1 MIKNFHFKDIKS
13 FLEEENI
20 GVEIL
25 DKFDKLFDAAVIFTP
40 FVCGMDYLPIL
51 SILEVKDRLVNIG
64 KSILESINS
73 IHKPDYVT
81 REEQIKCAYTLIVY
95 TSYFD
100 ALDEIVPKK
109 AFKALKK
116 QLEID
121 DSLEM
126 VTANDRPGALLTYG
140 GIPFSDHI
148 DSFSETIN
156 QLTEIYEST
165 SDKIC
170 QLFRQL
176 KCFENNKDLNID
188 IKVVM
193 NRVNKLAIKKYKA
206 QYLDLASN
214 FSDFAFYVQSLE
226 FQSIYNS
233 LDKLNNRM
241 ESIENNTLS
250 IDVGF
255 RVLNELVNSLNNNSI
270 NSNSQDIVKEL
281 KSTYRKEILKPII
294 DSEEI
299 FTDDEFVKLKFPK
312 IIDAFIPQSYKCL
325 SYTERNMKLE
335 EPKVWDSLKP
345 HNDLD
350 AFFIKYLSNPNSIN
364 NPLVILGHP
373 GSGKSLLTK
382 VLSAQLMCDY
392 YTVIRI
398 PLREVNAESS
408 IDMLVENQIRKDS
421 NRPLI
426 SGYGGFAK
434 EFSEKPLLIILDGYD
449 ELLQA
454 KGEVYSNYLQNVK
467 IFQEH
472 QKDLNRPVRIIVT
485 SRITLIDKAII
496 PENSTI
502 VRLLEFNE
510 EQQNTWINIWNKE
523 NENYFKYNN
532 VLPFCLLDQSNKR
545 IMELAEQPL
554 LLLMLAMYDAD
565 GNSLAK
571 LKNEI
576 KRTQLYNNLL
586 RRFVLRER
594 KRYNGFLNLSSNE
607 KLVII
612 NNEMRRLGVVA
623 IGMYNRQ
630 TVYIHSNELENDLKF
645 YSLHRERKK
654 EVKGKKLNDSE
665 SLLAGFFFIHESKA
679 KDEETGN
686 EGLENAYEFLHNTF
700 GEFLTA
706 DFILNCAT
714 YEICRINTYKTTPS
728 LSSELLKLQTNEVWL
743 NKEWYSCLM
752 FTPLYTRT
760 VVLEM
765 MQEHKAKVIKDN
777 NLDEKIFCDC
787 FKFIVENELK
797 KMLNY
802 RCFPSVMYE
811 DNLFERDMSLLECI
825 SVYTMNLIILASVL
839 CPDGFKFDEKNYVD
853 NYNPDEN
860 ISSWRKLCSLWRSCF
875 SEKDLTG
882 LASIVKANRID
893 ESNLQII
900 SNEKFES
907 MPYKNLVDITLCVSF
922 ALSETFNIG
931 LTGFHSRHPL
941 EILKMNLEEYL
952 CYYKNNYPAFYIQL
966 LINML
971 NIEINRTNVDCNEV
985 TSIIRSIISSGIDFI
1000 KSDFKIVLQLLETL
1014 ELSITKMVVYVDV
1027 FDELLVF
1034 LDDLFTKITFSLTDS
1049 ESIILYHS
1057 MIQYRIACLTNMP
1070 RECLTLNY
1078 GRNNFIIKNFEYNS
1092 QLFKKINL
1100 CKVINERNL
1109 NTDILST
1116 VYNYYD
1122 EINVVCD
1129 RDVLIDIKDI
1139 IEKRTMLEWLNTAPE
1154 MISQLVRMLVQGSKN
1169 INWIVMSEYLD
1180 AFCQKFLKAHP
1191 GCYSYKTIIDSVI
1204 ISKYYKD
1211 LYKDY
1216 HYYNNIIQNIHKH
1229 FKIDKEYFINTLFY
1243 VPLFICDLI
1252 KFAPK
1257 LFREFDLS
1265 QAIRFIN
1272 YKQHIVLSDDKKVF
1286 DIIKAIR
1293 LLDDINHGEL
1303 NISYFNYISSY
1314 ILQSTSFFEN
1324 LESFSVIQLKDLLW
1338 FSNVIKNNE
1347 LKEKVFKALFSLNN

>member
-1 MIKNFHFKDIKS
+1 MIKNFRFKDIKS

-20 GVEIL
+20 DVEIL
-25 DKFDKLFDAAVIFTP
+25 DKFDKLFDAAIIFTP
-40 FVCGMDYLPIL
+40 IALGPAYLPL
-51 SILEVKDRLVNIG
+51 LTCLEVKDRLVNIG

-73 IHKPDYVT
+73 ICKPDYVT
-81 REEQIKCAYTLIVY
+81 RAQQIKYAYALIVY

-100 ALDEIVPKK
+100 ALDEILPKK
-109 AFKALKK
+109 LIKELKK
-116 QLEID
+116 ELETKEF
-121 DSLEM
+121 LEFESDFESN
-126 VTANDRPGALLTYG
+126 VLLSDYRD
-140 GIPFSDHI
+140 IPFSDHI
-148 DSFSETIN
+148 DSYSETIN
-156 QLTEIYEST
+156 QLNKLYENVSERLLRLI
-165 SDKIC
+165 DAKK
-170 QLFRQL
+170 L
-176 KCFENNKDLNID
+176 EID
-188 IKVVM
+188 INGKFAIDFKSLM
-193 NRVNKLAIKKYKA
+193 TEVNKLAIKNYEA

-214 FSDFAFYVQSLE
+214 FNDFAFYVQSLE
-226 FQSIYNS
+226 FQSIHNIVKKQS
-233 LDKLNNRM
+233 ER
-241 ESIENNTLS
+241 IES

-255 RVLNELVNSLNNNSI
+255 RTLNELVNSLNNNSI
-270 NSNSQDIVKEL
+270 NSNSQDIVEEL
-281 KSTYRKEILKPII
+281 KSKYQKEILKPII
-294 DSEEI
+294 KDKEI
-299 FTDDEFVKLKFPK
+299 YSDDETVKLKFPR
-312 IIDAFIPQSYKCL
+312 IVDAFIPQSYKCL
-325 SYTERNMKLE
+325 FYTQRNMKLE
-335 EPKVWDSLKP
+335 EPEVWNDLDP

-350 AFFIKYLSNPNSIN
+350 AFFIKYLSNPNSID
-364 NPLVILGHP
+364 NPLIILGHP

-382 VLSAQLMCDY
+382 VLSAQLICDY

-408 IDMLVENQIRKDS
+408 IDMLVENQIRNDS
-421 NRPLI
+421 NRPLLY
-426 SGYGGFAK
+426 GYGAFAK
-434 EFSEKPLLIILDGYD
+434 EFSDKPLLIILDGYD

-454 KGEVYSNYLQNVK
+454 KGEVYSNYIQKVK
-467 IFQEH
+467 EFQEN
-472 QKDLNRPVRIIVT
+472 QKDANRPVRIIVT

-510 EQQNTWINIWNKE
+510 EQQKAWINIWNKE
-523 NENYFKYNN
+523 NKDYFKYNN
-532 VLPFCLLDQSNKR
+532 VESFSLPDRSNKS
-545 IMELAEQPL
+545 IMELSEQPL
-554 LLLMLAMYDAD
+554 LLLMLALYDSE
-565 GNSLAK
+565 GNSLVK

-576 KRTQLYNNLL
+576 KRTQLYNNLI

-594 KRYNGFLNLSSNE
+594 RRYDGFLDLESNE
-607 KLVII
+607 QVKIL
-612 NNEMRRLGVVA
+612 NKEMSRLGVVA

-630 TVYIHSNELENDLKF
+630 TVHIHSNELENDLKF
-645 YSLHRERKK
+645 YNLNREKK
-654 EVKGKKLNDSE
+654 REVNGKKLNDSD

-679 KDEETGN
+679 QDEETGDK
-686 EGLENAYEFLHNTF
+686 GLENAYEFLHNTF
-700 GEFLTA
+700 GEFLTS
-706 DFILNCAT
+706 DFILNCAIK
-714 YEICRINTYKTTPS
+714 EICKINIYKTTPS
-728 LSSELLKLQTNEVWL
+728 LNSELSKLQTNESWL

-765 MQEHKAKVIKDN
+765 MKEHKAKILKDN
-777 NLDEKIFCDC
+777 KLDEAIFCDC
-787 FKFIVENELK
+787 LKFIVENELK
-797 KMLNY
+797 KVLYNKCY
-802 RCFPSVMYE
+802 PSIMFE
-811 DNLFERDMSLLECI
+811 DNLFNRNISLLECL

-839 CPDGFKFDEKNYVD
+839 CSDGFKFDEKNYVD

-860 ISSWRKLCSLWRSCF
+860 LSSWRKLCSLWRSCF

-882 LASIVKANRID
+882 LSLIIKANRID

-900 SNEKFES
+900 SNEKFDS
-907 MPYKNLVDITLCVSF
+907 MPYKNPTDISLCVSF
-922 ALSETFNIG
+922 ALSETLNIG
-931 LTGFHSRHPL
+931 LTGLHSKHLL
-941 EILKMNLEEYL
+941 EILKMNIDECL
-952 CYYKNNYPAFYIQL
+952 CYYKNNYPDYYI
-966 LINML
+966 LILIKML
-971 NIEINRTNVDCNEV
+971 RLEISKTAIDCYQV
-985 TSIIRSIISSGIDFI
+985 TSIIRSIISSGVDFI
-1000 KSDFKIVLQLLETL
+1000 KSDLEIVLQLLETL
-1014 ELSITKMVVYVDV
+1014 EVSITKMVVYVDV

-1049 ESIILYHS
+1049 ESVIFYHS
-1057 MIQYRIACLTNMP
+1057 MIKYRIACLTNMP
-1070 RECLTLNY
+1070 REYLTLNY
-1078 GRNNFIIKNFEYNS
+1078 GRNNFIMKNFEYNS

-1129 RDVLIDIKDI
+1129 RDTLIDVKDI

-1154 MISQLVRMLVQGSKN
+1154 MISQFVRMLAQGSKN

-1180 AFCQKFLKAHP
+1180 AFCQKFLRAQP
-1191 GCYSYKTIIDSVI
+1191 SCYSYKTIIDSVI
-1204 ISKYYKD
+1204 ISKYYKN

-1229 FKIDKEYFINTLFY
+1229 FEIDNEYFINTLFY

-1257 LFREFDLS
+1257 LFREFELS
-1265 QAIRFIN
+1265 QAISFIN

-1303 NISYFNYISSY
+1303 DISYFNYINSY